1 MLTYLATLAIVSLA
15 AGRVGY
21 LLTSD
26 ELFRPIREW
35 IWLRSPGEGSM
46 IVLRGDDGDREVPAR
61 TMHYGDLGAHGSFWP
76 GPCEVSIGE
85 VGYHFQPTLR
95 PRDPG
100 WFGRLVE
107 CPYCMTFWTSLV
119 GCAAWLLLGDDVI
132 YPATPLAAWALAN
145 TYATKGL

>member
-21 LLTSD
+21 SLTRD
-26 ELFRPIREW
+26 ELFRPLREW
-35 IWLRSPGEGSM
+35 VWKRSPGDGAT
-46 IVLRGDDGDREVPAR
+46 ILLRGEDGDREVPAR
-61 TMHYGDLGAHGSFWP
+61 TMHYGLLVADRFFP
-76 GPCEVSIGE
+76 GDDGIGVGD
-85 VGYHFQPTLR
+85 VGYHFRPTLP

-100 WFGRLVE
+100 WIGRLVE
-107 CPYCMTFWTSLV
+107 CPYCVTFWTSLL
-119 GCAAWLLLGDDVI
+119 GCAAWWLLGDDVI